1 MAVPDASKVRVRIAP
16 SPTGFAHLGTASTA
30 LYNVLFARANGGTFV
45 LRIDDTDVERN
56 RPEYE
61 VVIYESLHW
70 LGLDWD
76 EGPDKGGP
84 DGPYRQ
90 SERLDLYKQ
99 HAARLLAD
107 GKAYRCYCTLEELD
121 AERKQAQAE
130 KRPYKY
136 SRRCLGPDVPKDRPV
151 FTVRFKVPGGE
162 VKFKDMIRGD
172 MSFDSDLIGDFII
185 VKSDG
190 YPTYNFASPVDD
202 AAMKISHVI
211 RGEEHLSNTPFQLMI
226 VDALG
231 YERPL
236 AYAHM
241 PLILAKDGSKLSKRK
256 HPESNLILYRE
267 EGYLPEAVL
276 NYLALLGWNPGTS
289 QEIFTF
295 DELVRA
301 FSFDRVQHGGARFDW
316 EKLNWIN
323 GEYIRRLDD
332 EELTRRLKPFLPQL
346 DEATIRRAVPALKTR
361 LPKLK
366 SAAELLEYL
375 WTDPPAPALEPDA
388 AERVR
393 AAIAVLNDVAWEP
406 EAIHTALMALV
417 EKSGLGPNKTFMPIR
432 LAVTGKKIS
441 PPIDYTLALLAKD
454 VALSRL
460 QRAAGVARER
470 DKHVT
475 Y

>member
-45 LRIDDTDVERN
+45 LRIDDTDIERN

-61 VVIYESLHW
+61 QVIFESLHW

-90 SERLDLYKQ
+90 SERLDRYKD
-99 HAARLLAD
+99 HATRLLAS
-107 GKAYRCYCTLEELD
+107 GMAYRCYCTPEELD
-121 AERKQAQAE
+121 AERKQAQAS

-136 SRRCLGPDVPKDRPV
+136 SRRCLGPDVHKERSM

-162 VKFKDMIRGD
+162 VKFKDMIRGE
-172 MSFDSDLIGDFII
+172 MSFDADLIGDFII

-211 RGEEHLSNTPFQLMI
+211 RGEEHLSNTPYQLMLI
-226 VDALG
+226 DALG
-231 YERPL
+231 YQRPE

-267 EGYLPEAVL
+267 EGYLPEAL
-276 NYLALLGWNPGTS
+276 INYLALLGWNPGTS
-289 QEIFTF
+289 QEIFNF
-295 DELVRA
+295 DELVHA
-301 FSFDRVQHGGARFDW
+301 FSFDRVQHAGARFDW

-332 EELTRRLKPFLPQL
+332 EELARRLEPFLPKL
-346 DEATIRRAVPALKTR
+346 DDATIRRAVPALKTR

-366 SAAELLEYL
+366 AAAELLEYL
-375 WTDPPAPALEPDA
+375 WTDPPPPALDLEA
-388 AERVR
+388 GERVR
-393 AAIAVLNDVAWEP
+393 AAIAVLKDVTWEP
-406 EAIHTALMALV
+406 EPIHDALMGVV

-441 PPIDYTLALLAKD
+441 PPIDYTLALLPKD
-454 VALSRL
+454 VAMSRL
-460 QRAAGVARER
+460 ARAAGV
-470 DKHVT
+470 KV
-475 Y
+475 